1 MGVLIFDN
9 TILIPILSVVG
20 AALVIVLAYLAQAI
34 AKQGDTS
41 IEVRR
46 MAYINI
52 YEVRL
57 LLRASTTRKGEHEFS
72 DIFLAAEIDKVLL
85 PITGVAALPLAQGGS
100 THFLL
105 KSKKG
110 YGFRIRDGH
119 PFEAVF
125 EFHIP
130 EDNDMSR
137 LNKVFIVAT
146 DEKGRKR
153 KAEIS
158 LRSTSSQVIRFR
170 KAS

>member
-9 TILIPILSVVG
+9 GILIPILSIVG
-20 AALVIVLAYLAQAI
+20 AAIVIVLAYLAQAI
-34 AKQGDTS
+34 AKHGDTT

-46 MAYINI
+46 MAYINV

-57 LLRASTTRKGEHEFS
+57 LLRASTTAKGEHEYS
-72 DIFLAAEIDKVLL
+72 DILLAAEIDNVLL

-100 THFLL
+100 THSLL
-105 KSKKG
+105 KSQRG
-110 YGFRIRDGH
+110 YGFKVRDGH

-137 LNKVFIVAT
+137 LNKVFLVAT
-146 DEKGRKR
+146 DQKGRKR
-153 KAEIS
+153 KAEFS
-158 LRSTSSQVIRFR
+158 LLSTASQTLRF
-170 KAS
+170 KKGA